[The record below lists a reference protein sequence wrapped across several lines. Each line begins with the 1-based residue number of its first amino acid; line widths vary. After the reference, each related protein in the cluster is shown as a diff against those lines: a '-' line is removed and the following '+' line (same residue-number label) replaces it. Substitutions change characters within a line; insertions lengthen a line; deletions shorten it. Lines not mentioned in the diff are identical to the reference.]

1 MQDAWVVD
9 QGTEGAW
16 TNIGYVAPTSKNV
29 TYTEGSGATA
39 WQAGPTTANWNPCG
53 CSGDDAWKIGVSV
66 SGTTATYTPSTDCT
80 TLTPNFTSIGT
91 SN

>member
-9 QGTEGAW
+9 QGAEGTW

-39 WQAGPTTANWNPCG
+39 WQAGPTTKNWKPSG
-53 CSGDDAWKIGVSV
+53 CSGEDAWKIGVSV
-66 SGTTATYTPSTDCT
+66 SGTTATYTPSTGCT